1 MLKINKLKKSFG
13 DLEVLKSIDL
23 EVEKGDVLSIIGPS
37 GSGKSTLLRTMNLLE
52 KPDSG
57 DIIFEGKKI
66 NDEKIDINQ
75 MREEIGMV
83 FQNFNL
89 FSNMT
94 VLENLTLAPL
104 MKKKMTK
111 SEADK
116 KADILLE
123 KIGLANKKHDYP
135 RSLSGG
141 QKQRIAIARALMM
154 KPKLILFDEPTSAL
168 DPEMVGEVLELMKD
182 LAKDGMSMVVVSHEM
197 DFAREVS
204 NKIILMDNGE
214 IIEKSTNPKEFFQKP
229 KEERSKKFLSA
240 IF

>member
-1 MLKINKLKKSFG
+1 MLKIKKIKKSFG
-13 DLEVLKSIDL
+13 DLQVLKSIDL

-52 KPDSG
+52 RPDSG
-57 DIIFEGKKI
+57 EIIFEEKKI
-66 NDEKIDINQ
+66 TDEKIDINQ
-75 MREEIGMV
+75 IREEIGMV

-94 VLENLTLAPL
+94 VLENLTIAPL

-116 KADILLE
+116 EADTLLD
-123 KIGLANKKHDYP
+123 KIGLTSKKHDYP

-182 LAKDGMSMVVVSHEM
+182 LAKDAMSMVVVSHEM

-214 IIEKSTNPKEFFQKP
+214 IVEKSTNPQDFFQNP

>member
-1 MLKINKLKKSFG
+1 MLKIKKIKKSFG
-13 DLEVLKSIDL
+13 DLQVLKSIDL

-52 KPDSG
+52 RPDSG
-57 DIIFEGKKI
+57 EIIFEGKKI
-66 NDEKIDINQ
+66 TDEKIDINQ
-75 MREEIGMV
+75 IREEIGMV

-94 VLENLTLAPL
+94 VLENLTIAPL
-104 MKKKMTK
+104 MKKKITK

-116 KADILLE
+116 EADILLD
-123 KIGLANKKHDYP
+123 KIGLTSKKHDYP

-182 LAKDGMSMVVVSHEM
+182 LAKDAMSMVVVSHEM

-214 IIEKSTNPKEFFQKP
+214 IVEKSTNPHDFFQNP

>member
-1 MLKINKLKKSFG
+1 MLKIKKIKKSFG
-13 DLEVLKSIDL
+13 DLQVLKSIDL

-52 KPDSG
+52 RPDSG
-57 DIIFEGKKI
+57 EIIFEGKKI
-66 NDEKIDINQ
+66 TDEKIDINQ
-75 MREEIGMV
+75 IREEIGMV

-94 VLENLTLAPL
+94 VLENLTIAPL
-104 MKKKMTK
+104 MKKKITK

-116 KADILLE
+116 EADILLD
-123 KIGLANKKHDYP
+123 KIGLTSKKHDYP

-182 LAKDGMSMVVVSHEM
+182 LAKDAMSMVVVSHEM

-214 IIEKSTNPKEFFQKP
+214 IVEKSTNPQDFFQNP